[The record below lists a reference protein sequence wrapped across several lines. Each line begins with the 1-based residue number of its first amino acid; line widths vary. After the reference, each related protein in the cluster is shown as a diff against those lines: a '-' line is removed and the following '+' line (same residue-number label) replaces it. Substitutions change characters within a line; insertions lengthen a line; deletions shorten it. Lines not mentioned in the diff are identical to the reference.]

1 QYLLSVPDP
10 VGEHLQQGIAPAD
23 YFRAPNHIHIF
34 SRDDF
39 ARLVQDAGLVIE
51 HHQASGFFWVM
62 GMIFF
67 WASERAAGRELGG
80 AVRDR
85 IQPPYPALM
94 EDWARLWENLLARP
108 DGLEIKHLLDHFM
121 PKSQVI
127 IARKPLDPG
136 SSRT

>member
-1 QYLLSVPDP
+1 
-10 VGEHLQQGIAPAD
+10 
-23 YFRAPNHIHIF
+23 
-34 SRDDF
+34 
-39 ARLVQDAGLVIE
+39 
-51 HHQASGFFWVM
+51 M

-136 SSRT
+136 PSRT

>member
-1 QYLLSVPDP
+1 M
-10 VGEHLQQGIAPAD
+10 
-23 YFRAPNHIHIF
+23 
-34 SRDDF
+34 
-39 ARLVQDAGLVIE
+39 QDAGLVIE
-51 HHQASGFFWVM
+51 HRQASGFFWVM